1 MYDEHGNLI
10 WEEGEN
16 RQVDLSSVKASK
28 VLVEDDGWNNRS
40 SQAKV
45 NVLATPTPLKQ
56 ASNLEK
62 EIDEFAANYSGNK
75 VKEASP
81 VVKKTLKR
89 DDSKFTSRFRE
100 ENERTDREVR
110 RISAKEYARNVVANS
125 PSRPVKEGVSKQR
138 QQSPIKV
145 AKKESAVII
154 HDKVVANEKV
164 SAPAKVEMTGQ
175 TPVFDDSV
183 RDEVADINPMTKQ

>member
-1 MYDEHGNLI
+1 M
-10 WEEGEN
+10 
-16 RQVDLSSVKASK
+16 RK
-28 VLVEDDGWNNRS
+28 
-40 SQAKV
+40 
-45 NVLATPTPLKQ
+45 
-56 ASNLEK
+56 
-62 EIDEFAANYSGNK
+62 
-75 VKEASP
+75 
-81 VVKKTLKR
+81 
-89 DDSKFTSRFRE
+89 
-100 ENERTDREVR
+100 
-110 RISAKEYARNVVANS
+110 ISAKEYARNVVANS
-125 PSRPVKEGVSKQR
+125 PSRLVKEGVSKQR